1 MSKEGIDISHH
12 QGNINFDKLKGNI
25 SFAMVRTSY
34 GSFYEDRNYKQNI
47 NGLEKIGVPYGLYHF
62 SYATNVNTAKKE
74 AEGFLNIIKNY
85 KPLYPVAIDIE
96 KTDETSNVSRD
107 TLIDITYTF
116 CNEIEKH
123 GYYVIIY
130 SNLNYFDTMLN
141 SDKLNKFD
149 KWLAEWKDKPTY
161 NKPFG
166 MWQYTSKG
174 KLPGISTNVDK
185 DIAYKNYPQIIKENK
200 LNNYV
205 DTNNGCNDINY
216 VVKKGDTLIG
226 IAKKYGLNYIVLANY
241 NNIKNP
247 NLIYP
252 NQVIK
257 IPICDIKPSTYIV
270 KKGDTLVGIAKKYNI
285 NWKTLYEKN
294 KDVIGKNPNLIK
306 PGQVLTL

>member
-1 MSKEGIDISHH
+1 MNKEGIDISHH
-12 QGNINFDKLKGNI
+12 QGNIDFEQLKGNI

-34 GSFYEDRNYKQNI
+34 GSFYEDKNYRQNI

-62 SYATNVNTAKKE
+62 SYATNVNMAKEE
-74 AEGFLNIIKNY
+74 AKGFLNIIKNY

-96 KTDETSNVSRD
+96 KTNETSNVARD
-107 TLIDITYTF
+107 TLIDIAYTF
-116 CNEIEKH
+116 CSEIEKH

-130 SNLNYFDTMLN
+130 SNLNYFNTMLN
-141 SDKLNKFD
+141 SDKLNKYD

-174 KLPGISTNVDK
+174 KLPGINTNVDK
-185 DIAYKNYPQIIKENK
+185 DISYKDYPTIIKENN
-200 LNNYV
+200 LNNYN
-205 DTNNGCNDINY
+205 DNCNDINY

-226 IAKKYGLNYIVLANY
+226 IAKKYGLNYKVLAEY
-241 NNIKNP
+241 NNINNP

-252 NQVIK
+252 NQIIK
-257 IPICDIKPSTYIV
+257 IPICDIKPDTYVV
-270 KKGDTLVGIAKKYNI
+270 KKGDTLISIAKKYNL
-285 NWKTLYEKN
+285 NWKKIYQKN
-294 KDVIGKNPNLIK
+294 KDVIGNNPNLIK